1 MKRIDSIQILRG
13 LGAILILLFHLS
25 FINRGEFAVDIF
37 FCISGFILMYTTQKN
52 TDHMLLK
59 RLIRI
64 LPLYYIVT
72 FVMFFIIK
80 IIPSLALMSSANVSY
95 LIKSLFFIPYVSMGT
110 DSNNYVVPLVSIG
123 WTLNLEMYFYLIFT
137 LANKISNKNR
147 GLITS
152 IILIIVALIGFV
164 VNCNNLIFK
173 FITNSVILEFVFG
186 IAFFY
191 IYKKLESYSI
201 NKNWKRISLFLVS
214 IICLLLLWIIN
225 GTNIFAEIRI
235 LRYGILAYI
244 CFICFVFA
252 LKDIKIPNNLMF
264 VGKISYSFYYVE
276 FFTSAVVNKLI
287 IINAN
292 TLIVKLFSVILSI
305 ILTLIISYISWF
317 LIENKLG
324 KFLNKKFIK
333 TK

>member
-13 LGAILILLFHLS
+13 IGAILILLFHLS

-95 LIKSLFFIPYVSMGT
+95 LIKSLFFIPYVSMGA

-201 NKNWKRISLFLVS
+201 NKNWKRISFYIILLGLLALLVAYFLGIPFLNIIYNIKLNDYLKELLIIITGATFFGVCYFISNVLIVLEKNFSQAIIYTFVAIFSKILSSFLVS
-214 IICLLLLWIIN
+214 KI
-225 GTNIFAEIRI
+225 
-235 LRYGILAYI
+235 GILGACLTYLVTMFTL
-244 CFICFVFA
+244 FIT
-252 LKDIKIPNNLMF
+252 
-264 VGKISYSFYYVE
+264 Y
-276 FFTSAVVNKLI
+276 
-287 IINAN
+287 
-292 TLIVKLFSVILSI
+292 I
-305 ILTLIISYISWF
+305 ILF
-317 LIENKLG
+317 LIYTKNCGG
-324 KFLNKKFIK
+324 KNEK
-333 TK
+333 

>member
-13 LGAILILLFHLS
+13 IGAILILLFHLS

-201 NKNWKRISLFLVS
+201 NKNWKRVSLFLVS

-225 GTNIFAEIRI
+225 GTNIFVEIRI

-244 CFICFVFA
+244 CF
-252 LKDIKIPNNLMF
+252 NNLMF

-324 KFLNKKFIK
+324 KFLSKKFIK